1 MKPTTNIS
9 KNDAF
14 QDMENIV
21 RTLKK
26 AGDLY
31 RNSRERMGIYT
42 FLHAAYAVYWLLKR
56 RGSIGQQK
64 KLLRLATGI
73 SSSPLRR
80 LSDLVLIVA
89 AQNCDRRDRHRWKK
103 LIEVAFQRLIHP
115 RDLVKDLQAAHGVN
129 EALKLWCKPK
139 PHAPAP
145 QSMEP
150 SVEVHESKQTAPPD
164 VPQGCTSFD
173 GQSCR
178 GVRSGKMNG
187 NPRSMKRK
195 RCCAS

>member
-1 MKPTTNIS
+1 MKPTKTIS

-64 KLLRLATGI
+64 KLLRLAAGI

-89 AQNCDRRDRHRWKK
+89 AQHCDRRDRHRWKK
-103 LIEVAFQRLIHP
+103 LIETAFQRLIHP
-115 RDLVKDLQAAHGVN
+115 RELVKELKAAHGVN
-129 EALKLWCKPK
+129 NALKLWCKP
-139 PHAPAP
+139 AI
-145 QSMEP
+145 QP
-150 SVEVHESKQTAPPD
+150 SVEAPTAQTLAPHETNITSLSEAS
-164 VPQGCTSFD
+164 QG
-173 GQSCR
+173 
-178 GVRSGKMNG
+178 
-187 NPRSMKRK
+187 
-195 RCCAS
+195 